1 MPDPTDESLARD
13 AQSGSR
19 SGFEQLVL
27 RYQVPLIRFLQRGP
41 TPNHAEDDVQ
51 ETFLRVYRSL
61 DKYNADRPFRPWLF
75 SVAYRQALD
84 RRRSI
89 RKTVAVNEN
98 IAGTQD
104 DNPSKSVADADTR
117 RHVWSIAR
125 RALKAEPF
133 SCLWLHYAESMPVA
147 EVATALG
154 RTQVWVK
161 TSLLRSRRRLKEHL
175 QADHGNREP
184 EKDSAK
190 RSGPDRVQ
198 RTARSKL
205 LEALP

>member
-19 SGFEQLVL
+19 YGFEQLVL

-61 DKYNADRPFRPWLF
+61 DKYDADRPFRPWLF

-98 IAGTQD
+98 IAGTGN
-104 DNPSKSVADADTR
+104 DNPSTNAAEADTR
-117 RHVWSIAR
+117 GHVWSTAR

-161 TSLLRSRRRLKEHL
+161 TCLVRSRRRLKEFL
-175 QADHGNREP
+175 EADHGTPQVESNTTRGKIRNANVP
-184 EKDSAK
+184 A
-190 RSGPDRVQ
+190 GV
-198 RTARSKL
+198 L
-205 LEALP
+205 